1 MILLNVVE
9 HYSNFFEFILLC
21 DSEVFAPKFCVRLGA
36 EFNLPIKG
44 SVEFRLKINGA
55 GEIIEAGGFQ
65 PNPAAV
71 RTLLVLLTLFINN

>member
-21 DSEVFAPKFCVRLGA
+21 DSEVFAPKFRVRLGA

-65 PNPAAV
+65 PNPAQV
-71 RTLLVLLTLFINN
+71 CVLSVKYVITI